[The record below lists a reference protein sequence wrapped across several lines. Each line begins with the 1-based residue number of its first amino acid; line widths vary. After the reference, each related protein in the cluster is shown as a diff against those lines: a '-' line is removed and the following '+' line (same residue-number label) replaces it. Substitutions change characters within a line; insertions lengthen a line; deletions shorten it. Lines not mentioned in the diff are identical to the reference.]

1 MNKKEH
7 REYSKIWDKNN
18 KERKRR
24 YRRIWRKKNILHI
37 RLYNKIWKKAH
48 PENNRE
54 YYRQYHK
61 KYAQTLN
68 GKYIEYKKSAR
79 IRKFEFNLTKNQF
92 ASFWQ
97 KPCYYCG
104 DKIETIGL
112 DRVNSDV
119 GYFFNNIVPCCKIC
133 NYLKKCLPKDIFIEQ
148 CKKIVGY
155 NLTKDDT

>member
-7 REYSKIWDKNN
+7 REYSKIWYKNN
-18 KERKRR
+18 KERRRR

-48 PENNRE
+48 PENSRE

-68 GKYIEYKKSAR
+68 GKYIGYKKSAR

-104 DKIETIGL
+104 NSIETIGL
-112 DRVNSDV
+112 DRVRNNE
-119 GYFFNNIVPCCKIC
+119 GYTMSNVVSCCDKC
-133 NYLKKCLPKDIFIEQ
+133 NKMKHILGKDDFLNH
-148 CKKIVGY
+148 CKKVAQFQE
-155 NLTKDDT
+155 KR